1 MDSPVSSQYDI
12 SLASGDLLTLAGT
25 NNNCVRSHGNET
37 INVGTQ
43 ITKETQDEVKGE
55 NSKSLSNCHLH
66 FDHIASL
73 QRVVGIILSRGKVT
87 DTIVD
92 RQTCGK
98 RDTLLQFLLL
108 FVYLGVEGDE
118 RGRNLLIDLSSLLL
132 TVG

>member
-1 MDSPVSSQYDI
+1 M
-12 SLASGDLLTLAGT
+12 
-25 NNNCVRSHGNET
+25 RSHGNET

-43 ITKETQDEVKGE
+43 ITKETQDEVKRGY
-55 NSKSLSNCHLH
+55 NKDLSNCHLH

-73 QRVVGIILSRGKVT
+73 QRVVGIILSRGKVA

-92 RQTCGK
+92 RKTCRK

-108 FVYLGVEGDE
+108 FVYLGEGEE

>member
-43 ITKETQDEVKGE
+43 ITKETQDEVKRE
-55 NSKSLSNCHLH
+55 KSKGLSNCHLH

-73 QRVVGIILSRGKVT
+73 QRVVGIILSRGKVA

-92 RQTCGK
+92 RQTCRK

-108 FVYLGVEGDE
+108 FVYLGVEGEE